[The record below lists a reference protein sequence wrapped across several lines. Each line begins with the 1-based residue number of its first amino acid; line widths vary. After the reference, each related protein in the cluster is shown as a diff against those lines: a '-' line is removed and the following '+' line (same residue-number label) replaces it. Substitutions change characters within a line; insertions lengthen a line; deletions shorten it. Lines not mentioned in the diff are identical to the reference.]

1 MTETSSP
8 SGSSIDVSIV
18 IPTFRRNHG
27 LNDAV
32 NSVLAMTDTS
42 LSNAEIVIV
51 DNSPEAGAKETATK
65 LQSIS
70 RIPISYVSE
79 PNPGVANA
87 RNAGLEKAKSRIIAF
102 IDDDETARN
111 GWLDGLLSAHKLLNP
126 AVVFGPVETVL
137 PPEAPKAHKAYL
149 EQFFSRRGPEET
161 ILIEEP
167 FGCGNALLDLDK
179 IQPCLPA
186 GEPFF
191 NKIANETGGE
201 DDYLFARVSQA
212 GQTFAWAHNAV
223 VDENVPAKR
232 AHLGYTLRRGFAYG
246 QGPST
251 NCWRNNERL
260 DILGLIFWM
269 IIGAGQ
275 FAVFGTAA
283 LAMFIIRHP
292 RRAFMIDKAIRGLGK
307 VLWFP
312 PFILQFYGDVPEKK
326 KKQKQQPA

>member
-1 MTETSSP
+1 MTHSSP
-8 SGSSIDVSIV
+8 QINVSIV

-27 LNDAV
+27 LHDAV
-32 NSVLAMTDTS
+32 MSVLAMSDSS

-51 DNSPEAGAKETATK
+51 DNSPEAGAQQTALE
-65 LQSIS
+65 LQQDSP
-70 RIPISYVSE
+70 IPISYVSE

-87 RNAGLEKAKSRIIAF
+87 RNAGLAKAESRLIAF

-111 GWLDGLLSAHKLLNP
+111 GWLDGLLAAYKSLNP

-137 PPEAPKAHKAYL
+137 PPEAPKAHTAYL
-149 EQFFSRRGPEET
+149 EEFFSRRGPDKNT
-161 ILIEEP
+161 LIEIP

-179 IQPCLPA
+179 IQPCLPE
-186 GEPFF
+186 GESFF

-212 GQTFAWAHNAV
+212 GQTFAWAHDAV
-223 VDENVPAKR
+223 VDENVPSKR

-275 FAVFGTAA
+275 FAVFGTTA

-292 RRAFMIDKAIRGLGK
+292 RRAFMLDKAIRGLGK

-312 PFILQFYGDVPEKK
+312 PFILQFYGDVPDKK